1 MHPMPARRF
10 GRRSLCHGT
19 QKVPHQ
25 PAVSHRPGQRQRE
38 SGSRRS
44 GIVRET
50 DGPAKGLR
58 QVERAHRSLVASPVE
73 VDRLVAR
80 SLVSERP
87 DLRAPGLIAATVG
100 AMADYADVAL
110 AKEFGEIARILIAE
124 ADPHATLQRVVSLA
138 VETIDGCEH
147 AGISVIEGRK
157 VTSPASSDE
166 VPAIVDRIQSDTG
179 EGPCVDAITEH
190 EVFQTGRLSEEER
203 WPNFTPRAIAESRVE
218 SILSLRLFVAE
229 GTMGALNL
237 YSTQPD
243 AFDERDVAVATVFAA
258 HAAVAWSTSQT
269 IENLRAGMVT
279 RQLIGQ
285 AVGLLM
291 VRQGMSE
298 SDALEALRRASQ
310 RLNVKLR
317 QVAESIVHPRGAQ
330 LTDGEG

>member
-1 MHPMPARRF
+1 M
-10 GRRSLCHGT
+10 S
-19 QKVPHQ
+19 Q
-25 PAVSHRPGQRQRE
+25 
-38 SGSRRS
+38 
-44 GIVRET
+44 
-50 DGPAKGLR
+50 
-58 QVERAHRSLVASPVE
+58 
-73 VDRLVAR
+73 
-80 SLVSERP
+80 RP
-87 DLRAPGLIAATVG
+87 DLRAPGVIAATVG
-100 AMADYADVAL
+100 AMADDADVAL

-124 ADPHATLQRVVSLA
+124 TDPHATLQRVVSLA

-166 VPAIVDRIQSDTG
+166 VPAIVDQIQSDTG
-179 EGPCVDAITEH
+179 EGPCVDAIKEH

-291 VRQGMSE
+291 VRQGMTE

-317 QVAESIVHPRGAQ
+317 QVAESIVHPGSGQ
-330 LTDGEG
+330 TTDGEG

>member
-1 MHPMPARRF
+1 
-10 GRRSLCHGT
+10 
-19 QKVPHQ
+19 
-25 PAVSHRPGQRQRE
+25 
-38 SGSRRS
+38 
-44 GIVRET
+44 
-50 DGPAKGLR
+50 
-58 QVERAHRSLVASPVE
+58 
-73 VDRLVAR
+73 
-80 SLVSERP
+80 VSERP

-100 AMADYADVAL
+100 AMADDADVAL

-179 EGPCVDAITEH
+179 EGPCVDAIKEH
-190 EVFQTGRLSEEER
+190 EVFQTGRLSEEAR

-317 QVAESIVHPRGAQ
+317 QVAESIVHPPGAQ

>member
-1 MHPMPARRF
+1 
-10 GRRSLCHGT
+10 
-19 QKVPHQ
+19 
-25 PAVSHRPGQRQRE
+25 
-38 SGSRRS
+38 
-44 GIVRET
+44 
-50 DGPAKGLR
+50 
-58 QVERAHRSLVASPVE
+58 
-73 VDRLVAR
+73 
-80 SLVSERP
+80 
-87 DLRAPGLIAATVG
+87 
-100 AMADYADVAL
+100 MADYADVAL

>member
-1 MHPMPARRF
+1 
-10 GRRSLCHGT
+10 
-19 QKVPHQ
+19 
-25 PAVSHRPGQRQRE
+25 
-38 SGSRRS
+38 
-44 GIVRET
+44 
-50 DGPAKGLR
+50 
-58 QVERAHRSLVASPVE
+58 
-73 VDRLVAR
+73 
-80 SLVSERP
+80 
-87 DLRAPGLIAATVG
+87 
-100 AMADYADVAL
+100 MADDADVAL

-179 EGPCVDAITEH
+179 EGPCVDAIKEH

-317 QVAESIVHPRGAQ
+317 QVAESIVHPPGAQ

>member
-1 MHPMPARRF
+1 
-10 GRRSLCHGT
+10 
-19 QKVPHQ
+19 
-25 PAVSHRPGQRQRE
+25 
-38 SGSRRS
+38 
-44 GIVRET
+44 
-50 DGPAKGLR
+50 
-58 QVERAHRSLVASPVE
+58 
-73 VDRLVAR
+73 
-80 SLVSERP
+80 
-87 DLRAPGLIAATVG
+87 
-100 AMADYADVAL
+100 MADYADVAL

-124 ADPHATLQRVVSLA
+124 ADPHATLQRIVSLA

-179 EGPCVDAITEH
+179 EGPCVDAIKEH

>member
-1 MHPMPARRF
+1 M
-10 GRRSLCHGT
+10 S
-19 QKVPHQ
+19 Q
-25 PAVSHRPGQRQRE
+25 
-38 SGSRRS
+38 
-44 GIVRET
+44 
-50 DGPAKGLR
+50 
-58 QVERAHRSLVASPVE
+58 
-73 VDRLVAR
+73 
-80 SLVSERP
+80 RP
-87 DLRAPGLIAATVG
+87 DLRAPGVIAATVG
-100 AMADYADVAL
+100 AMADDADVAL

-166 VPAIVDRIQSDTG
+166 VPAIVDQIQSDTG
-179 EGPCVDAITEH
+179 EGPCVDAIKEH

>member
-1 MHPMPARRF
+1 
-10 GRRSLCHGT
+10 
-19 QKVPHQ
+19 
-25 PAVSHRPGQRQRE
+25 VSQ
-38 SGSRRS
+38 
-44 GIVRET
+44 
-50 DGPAKGLR
+50 
-58 QVERAHRSLVASPVE
+58 
-73 VDRLVAR
+73 
-80 SLVSERP
+80 RP
-87 DLRAPGLIAATVG
+87 DLRAPGVIAATVG
-100 AMADYADVAL
+100 AMADDADVAL

-124 ADPHATLQRVVSLA
+124 TDPHATLQRVVSLA

-166 VPAIVDRIQSDTG
+166 VPAIVDQIQSDTG
-179 EGPCVDAITEH
+179 EGPCVDAIKEH